1 MTQNDRMTDTFDESL
16 DPAAPIARSD
26 EPRGPHLPDA
36 LTRLPLGV
44 WIFGLLAIARLIW
57 FVRDSQLGPV
67 LEPTVALSFISGIAP
82 AGVAVLLPAALLLR
96 HPDAWTEARTLV
108 VGTIIFAGVEGM
120 RVLGPLLQPLF
131 EQATPGSEETPYLIP
146 LALVY
151 TTGQGLLAAFAVAN
165 IGLGLAQARRFLDRP
180 GKLVIVGVAGAIIV
194 FVAATRVISVSQ
206 LPFDQIPMSPTV
218 AAYLASV
225 IILGVLSIGAWSYLA
240 ATTARGARAG
250 EDPGAGWTVGAAGA
264 WLVVLAFVLSAAGSV
279 VRPTEETQELF
290 TNLGYGI
297 SIIHTLG
304 YLALLS
310 ALLLGMPSLEP
321 LEEDEEDDDDDWE
334 DEEGWD
340 DEDDEAAEGDADVEA
355 DAASDGGDDAG
366 ATDIHPAPNAGA
378 PGSID

>member
-1 MTQNDRMTDTFDESL
+1 MTQDDPMTDTFDESL

-26 EPRGPHLPDA
+26 EPRGPHLPDV
-36 LTRLPLGV
+36 LTQLPFGV
-44 WIFGLLAIARLIW
+44 WIFGLLAIARLVW
-57 FVRDSQLGPV
+57 FVRETQLGSL
-67 LEPTVALSFISGIAP
+67 LEPTVVLSFTSGITP
-82 AGVAVLLPAALLLR
+82 AVVAVLLPAALLLR
-96 HPDAWTEARTLV
+96 HPDAWTGARTLL
-108 VGTIIFAGVEGM
+108 VGTIIFAVVEGL

-131 EQATPGSEETPYLIP
+131 EQATPGSEETPYVIP
-146 LALVY
+146 LALLY
-151 TTGQGLLAAFAVAN
+151 TTVQGLLAAFAVAN
-165 IGLGLAQARRFLDRP
+165 IGLGLAQARRFLDRSA
-180 GKLVIVGVAGAIIV
+180 GLAIVGVAGAIIV
-194 FVAATRVISVSQ
+194 FVAVTRVVSVSQ

-225 IILGVLSIGAWSYLA
+225 IVLGVLSIGAWAYLA

-264 WLVVLAFVLSAAGSV
+264 WLIVVAFVLSAAGNV

-304 YLALLS
+304 YLALLG
-310 ALLLGMPSLEP
+310 ALLLGMPSLDP
-321 LEEDEEDDDDDWE
+321 LEEDDGDDWE

-340 DEDDEAAEGDADVEA
+340 DEDDDVGDSSFSPDR
-355 DAASDGGDDAG
+355 GDNAG
-366 ATDIHPAPNAGA
+366 ATDTNPAPDAGT